1 MENDE
6 STKILVTGGTGT
18 TGRLVVEGLRERGIV
33 PKVGTRNPSR
43 ESEVLFDWQK
53 PESARAAFAGMDAVY
68 VVAPTNTSDH
78 GSVVLPVLEIARS
91 CGVRR
96 FVLLSASSL
105 EAGGPMMGQIHAY
118 LKDNASEWTVLR
130 PTWFLQNFSQ
140 KHHLNTIRQ
149 ESVIYSATGSGRVG
163 FIDASDIARA
173 AVSALLAD
181 HSWNRDFILTGP
193 ETLSYS
199 DVASKLTDVL
209 GRAIRHVNLD
219 VDQLVDRYCDGGL
232 DRTYAETLAL
242 MDKWIEDG
250 NEDRVTDSV
259 GTLTGEYPNSA
270 DGFMR
275 QHSGCWTYLVKG
287 QKTE

>member
-1 MENDE
+1 MMEKADTMNV
-6 STKILVTGGTGT
+6 LVTGGTGT
-18 TGRLVVEGLRERGIV
+18 TGRMVVQGLKKRGV
-33 PKVGTRNPSR
+33 ATKVGTRRPSNGD
-43 ESEVLFDWQK
+43 EVLFDWQK
-53 PESARAAFAGMDAVY
+53 PESARAAFAGMDAIY

-78 GSVVLPVLEIARS
+78 GAVVLPVLDIARS

-105 EAGGPMMGQIHAY
+105 EAGGSMMGQIHSY

-140 KHHLNTIRQ
+140 KHHLSTIR
-149 ESVIYSATGSGRVG
+149 EENAIYSATGSGRVG

-173 AVSALLAD
+173 AVTTLLAD

-209 GRAIRHVNLD
+209 GRTIRHVNLD
-219 VDQLVDRYCDGGL
+219 IGQLVDRYCNGGL
-232 DRTYAETLAL
+232 DRTYAETLAS
-242 MDKWIEDG
+242 MDEWIENG
-250 NEDRVTDSV
+250 HEDRVTEGV
-259 GTLTGEYPNSA
+259 HALTKQNPNSA
-270 DGFMR
+270 DVFMR
-275 QHSGCWTYLVKG
+275 ENRDCWAY
-287 QKTE
+287 